1 MKEKFSSF
9 SLFIQFFTLFC
20 ATSVA
25 PFPGLGR
32 SPPWGHGRPTRE
44 NLGTCS
50 VPKQAGQVGRSF
62 KQNFVT
68 YDMLL
73 VFTLYPGT
81 PPLFG
86 LLCSTNFFN
95 RRLKEFHTTSKSSIF
110 PNWNFLCYLTFI
122 LEICCWIDA
131 WQNCQRKVCL
141 MKHTSNVPFTNFIFD
156 LFLQMVTR
164 TKKIFVGG
172 LSAPSTLEDVK
183 NYFEQFGRVS
193 LSFICFFLRRWKR
206 R

>member
-1 MKEKFSSF
+1 MRSWEANEGKSGY
-9 SLFIQFFTLFC
+9 LQC
-20 ATSVA
+20 A
-25 PFPGLGR
+25 
-32 SPPWGHGRPTRE
+32 E
-44 NLGTCS
+44 
-50 VPKQAGQVGRSF
+50 AGSRQVGRSF

-193 LSFICFFLRRWKR
+193 LSFICLFLRRWKR